1 MKTAM
6 RGTSLDAYRSLPVSR
21 MKTQGDRIVDVV
33 RAAGRDM
40 SLREIARAYERAYGL
55 PLDVSTASARVHAL
69 CAANRLERLEATRH
83 CQCSGRS
90 VHPVRIPQKG
100 ARE

>member
-40 SLREIARAYERAYGL
+40 SLREIARAYLATFGR
-55 PLDVSTASARVHAL
+55 PIDISTVSARCNSL

-90 VHPVRIPQKG
+90 VHPVRIPQG
-100 ARE
+100 VTA